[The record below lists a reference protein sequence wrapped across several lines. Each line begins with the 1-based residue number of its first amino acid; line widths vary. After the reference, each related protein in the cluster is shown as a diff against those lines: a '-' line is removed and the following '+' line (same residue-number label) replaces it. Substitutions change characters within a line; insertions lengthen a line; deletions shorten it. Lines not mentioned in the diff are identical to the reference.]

1 MEIGYTAEQEAMRA
15 DLRSY
20 YERLLDPVTVADLAE
35 AHGVGPVMRR
45 VWKQMCADGWAG
57 VGWPVEYGGKGL
69 SAIEQFIFFDE
80 SMRAGAP
87 VPMLTINTVGPTLM
101 NFGNDE
107 QRAFFLP
114 KILAG
119 DIHFCIGYSEPQA
132 GTDLA
137 ALATRAVR
145 DGDEYVIN
153 GQKMWTSLSSD
164 ADYCWLAVRTGPTE
178 AEAEAS
184 GQPWKKHKGISILV
198 VPMDAPGITVSPLHL
213 IGEHDINAVYFDDV
227 RVPVTSC
234 VGGEN
239 NGWTLITNQLNH
251 ERVTLCST
259 GVVERALTDI
269 SAWAADTT
277 LPDGRRVIDQEWVQL
292 NLARVFAKLDALRL
306 MNWQVG
312 WEATEGRM
320 DIGHCSA
327 IKVYGTEF
335 YLEAF
340 RLLMEV
346 VGAPAYLEAGTPG
359 AVLASRLEML
369 YRGMLILTF
378 GGGTNELQRDLIT
391 MFSLG
396 FPRAAR

>member
-1 MEIGYTAEQEAMRA
+1 MEIGYTPEQESMR
-15 DLRSY
+15 DELRAY
-20 YERLLDPVTVADLAE
+20 YDQLLDSETVAALA
-35 AHGVGPVMRR
+35 AGHGVGTAMRG

-57 VGWPVEYGGKGL
+57 IGWPTEYGGQGR

-87 VPMLTINTVGPTLM
+87 VPMLTINTIGPTIM
-101 NFGNDE
+101 NFGSDE
-107 QRAFFLP
+107 QKAQFLP
-114 KILAG
+114 AILAG
-119 DIHFCIGYSEPQA
+119 DIHFCIGYSEPGA

-137 ALATRAVR
+137 SLRTSAVR
-145 DGDEYVIN
+145 DGDEYVVN

-164 ADYCWLAVRTGPTE
+164 ADYCWLAVRTDPDV
-178 AEAEAS
+178 
-184 GQPWKKHKGISILV
+184 KKHKGISLLI
-198 VPMDAPGITVSPLHL
+198 VPMDTPGISLTPLRL
-213 IGEHDINAVYFDDV
+213 LGEHDINAVYFDDV
-227 RVPVTSC
+227 RVPVANV

-269 SAWAADTT
+269 RAWAQSTT
-277 LPDGRRVIDQEWVQL
+277 LPDGRRVVDQEWVQL
-292 NLARVFAKLDALRL
+292 NLARVHAKLDVLRL
-306 MNWQVG
+306 MNWQSA
-312 WEATEGRM
+312 WEATRGVL

-340 RLLMEV
+340 RLLFEIL
-346 VGAPAYLEAGTPG
+346 GPPGYLRSGTPG
-359 AVLASRLEML
+359 AILQSRLEAL

-378 GGGTNELQRDLIT
+378 GGGTNEMQRDLIT

>member
-1 MEIGYTAEQEAMRA
+1 MEIAYTAEQEG
-15 DLRSY
+15 LRSELRNY
-20 YERLLDPVTVADLAE
+20 YDALLDPETVAALSAG
-35 AHGVGPVMRR
+35 HGVGPVTRR

-57 VGWPVEYGGKGL
+57 IGWPTAWGGQGR

-87 VPMLTINTVGPTLM
+87 VPMLTINTVGPTIM
-101 NFGNDE
+101 NFGSDE
-107 QRAFFLP
+107 QRSFFLP

-119 DIHFCIGYSEPQA
+119 DVHFCIGYSEPEA

-137 ALATRAVR
+137 ALRTRAVR

-164 ADYCWLAVRTGPTE
+164 ADYCWLAVRTDPE
-178 AEAEAS
+178 A
-184 GQPWKKHKGISILV
+184 KKHKGISIV
-198 VPMDAPGITVSPLHL
+198 IVPMSTPGITLSPLRL
-213 IGEHDINAVYFDDV
+213 IGEHDINQVFFDDV
-227 RVPVTSC
+227 RVPVTNC

-259 GVVERALTDI
+259 GVVERALSEI
-269 SAWAADTT
+269 RSWAQSTE
-277 LPDGRRVIDQEWVQL
+277 LPDGRRVVDQDWVQL
-292 NLARVFAKLDALRL
+292 NLARVHAKLDVLRL
-306 MNWQVG
+306 LNWQSA
-312 WEATEGRM
+312 WEATQGKL

-340 RLLMEV
+340 RLLFEIL
-346 VGAPAYLEAGTPG
+346 GPAGYLSAGTPG
-359 AVLASRLEML
+359 AVLHSRLEGL
-369 YRGMLILTF
+369 YRGLLILTF
-378 GGGTNELQRDLIT
+378 GGGTNEVQRDLIS

-396 FPRAAR
+396 FPRASR